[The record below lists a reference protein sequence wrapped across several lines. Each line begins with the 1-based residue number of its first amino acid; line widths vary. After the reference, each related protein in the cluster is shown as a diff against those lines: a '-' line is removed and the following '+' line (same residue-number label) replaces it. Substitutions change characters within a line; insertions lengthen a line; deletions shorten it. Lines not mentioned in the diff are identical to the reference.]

1 MRAAQ
6 SGAVVLLCGFLG
18 ISTACGSGD
27 GPAGLSARARSVAT
41 HGDDSR
47 ESERHGKEMAVL
59 TRNLYLGADL
69 TPVIQSQNL
78 QQFLAATTAVWNMV
92 NKNNFHARAQALA
105 NEIAARRP
113 ALIGLQEAFTWRVQ
127 TPADGQAT
135 PATQVAY
142 DYVPE
147 LLAALAERGLHYR
160 VAAHVDLL
168 DFEAPTLLGNDA
180 RLTDHGAVLAR
191 ADVKTRNPAGVVFTN
206 LLPVSVLGQNIAVKR
221 GYAAVDARIKG
232 EWVRFVTTHLE
243 SFHPGIRTLQAAEL
257 AAALAGE
264 TLPVILVGD
273 LNSHPGTE
281 GEAVL
286 AGAGF
291 QDVWAELHPS
301 QPGLTCCWPED
312 LTATQPGFSERI
324 DYVMTRGPFDPR
336 HAEVFGANPAERVG
350 GLWPSDHGGLS
361 ATVALTPGKGHHDQ
375 DDD

>member
-6 SGAVVLLCGFLG
+6 SGALVLLCGLCG
-18 ISTACGSGD
+18 LSVACGSGD
-27 GPAGLSARARSVAT
+27 VPASLSVEARSAASRS
-41 HGDDSR
+41 GDSHQ
-47 ESERHGKEMAVL
+47 SERHGKEIDVL

-69 TPVIQSQNL
+69 TPVIQAQNL

-147 LLAALAERGLHYR
+147 LLGALARRGLHYR
-160 VAAHVDLL
+160 VAAQVDLL

-180 RLTDHGAVLAR
+180 RLTDHGVILAR
-191 ADVKTRNPAGVVFTN
+191 VDVKTRSPAGVVFTN
-206 LLPVSVLGQNIAVKR
+206 LLPVSVLGQSLPVKR
-221 GYAAVDARIKG
+221 GYAAVDAKIKG

-257 AAALAGE
+257 AAALASE
-264 TLPVILVGD
+264 TRPVILVGD

-301 QPGLTCCWPED
+301 RPGLTCCWPED

-324 DYVMTRGPFDPR
+324 DYVMTRGPLDGR
-336 HAEVFGANPAERVG
+336 RVEVFGADPAARVG
-350 GLWPSDHGGLS
+350 GLWPSDHGGLF
-361 ATVALTPGKGHHDQ
+361 ATVALFAGKDH
-375 DDD
+375 DDDDD